1 MQITE
6 TPILGVTG
14 ALGTSMGVQTTNSLP
29 TTLPSTGP
37 IYFKSVKV
45 TTSQNPGDTILP
57 MEDIIGGDA
66 VFDLPVPFSLIHC
79 THAEFSIEKLY
90 LIMEPIKLS
99 GSEVR
104 LTVRTVSGPSGHLH
118 LDPSLSNY
126 SMKEEIVI
134 NEGGKLYYVPLPM
147 WEGGFRFRN
156 FPTSGASGLL
166 TPTPISKFGI
176 ELKTKYQITP
186 LHPVEFNVNLYI
198 LPIIKYAIPTLPLNL
213 RPTLFGTAS
222 PFAGLPSI
230 TASPLLRSS

>member
-14 ALGTSMGVQTTNSLP
+14 ALGTSVGVETSLSLP
-29 TTLPSTGP
+29 TTIPSTGP
-37 IYFKSVKV
+37 IYWKTVQV
-45 TTSQNPGDTILP
+45 TTSQNPDDAILP
-57 MEDIIGGDA
+57 IEDVIGPA
-66 VFDLPVPFSLIHC
+66 NLYDLPVPFSLLHC

-90 LIMEPIKLS
+90 VIMEPIKLS

-104 LTVRTVSGPSGHLH
+104 LTARTVTAPSGHTNMF
-118 LDPSLSNY
+118 PSITNY

-134 NEGGKLYYVPLPM
+134 NEGGKLYYVPVPV

-166 TPTPISKFGI
+166 TPSAISKFGLY
-176 ELKTKYQITP
+176 LKTKYQITP
-186 LHPVEFNVNLYI
+186 LHPTMFNINLYI

-213 RPTLFGTAS
+213 KPTLFGTDS
-222 PFAGLPSI
+222 YLMGLSTIIP
-230 TASPLLRSS
+230 SPLSRDV